1 MRIENYG
8 KFSDQVVQSAQS
20 TKKGAP
26 AQGSAGGN
34 AGAPAPLSGT
44 GENVTVS
51 AQAKA
56 LSLESTKVDTAK
68 VERLRSAIQAGTF
81 KVDNQAIAKRI
92 VDGD

>member
-1 MRIENYG
+1 MRIENYS

-34 AGAPAPLSGT
+34 AGASAPVSTT

-51 AQAKA
+51 AQAQA
-56 LSLESTKVDTAK
+56 LARESAKVDTAK
-68 VERLRSAIQAGTF
+68 VEKLRSAIQGGTF
-81 KVDNQAIAKRI
+81 KVNNQAVAQRI
-92 VDGD
+92 VDGE